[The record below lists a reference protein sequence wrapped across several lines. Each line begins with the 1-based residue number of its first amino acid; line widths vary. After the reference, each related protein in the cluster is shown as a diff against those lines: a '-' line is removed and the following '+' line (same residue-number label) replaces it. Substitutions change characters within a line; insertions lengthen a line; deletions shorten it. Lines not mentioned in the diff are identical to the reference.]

1 MEAKELQEKL
11 DTIKT
16 ALEESLTKKA
26 KSEIETQIKSV
37 SEEIANLKTSIGKP
51 DEATALAL
59 KNLQDTLAE
68 IKEAAEKNQP
78 VIDAFVHNKDKN
90 NDPPKHKSLEQVLA
104 TSILE
109 KTDEVEKFIRKESK
123 SLIIELKDVGDV
135 TTSNVTGGSLYGQQ
149 MRPGIIEQPKRKV
162 HVRDLVPV
170 GSAGPGNT
178 YTFMREN
185 GDGEGAIAPT
195 AETSTKPQ
203 IDVDLVEATVN
214 FETIAGWLR
223 ISRKA
228 MRNIPGMISFLQS
241 RLPEKLLRIEDNQ
254 LLYGDG
260 NTPNIKGIT
269 ITGNH
274 TDADMNYG
282 QLAIRLIDA
291 IAQLEDE
298 EEREA
303 TGVLVRPR
311 DYYNF
316 FKNQASG
323 SGEFDLPKNFVFTGN
338 QLFISG
344 VPVYAS
350 TALTYGDYIVGDWRM
365 GAQLLVQEGMRLEFF
380 EQDGTNVRENKVTVR
395 IEETV
400 AFPVYGDDYFIYG
413 NDSDHS

>member
-1 MEAKELQEKL
+1 MELKDLQPKL
-11 DTIKT
+11 DELKT
-16 ALEESLTKKA
+16 ALEGSLTQKAKDLIEAQIKTVTEQIESLKA
-26 KSEIETQIKSV
+26 GM
-37 SEEIANLKTSIGKP
+37 GKP
-51 DEATALAL
+51 DTETANLL
-59 KNLQDTLAE
+59 KSLQDTLAE

-78 VIDAFVHNKDKN
+78 VIDAFVHNKCRK
-90 NDPPKHKSLEQVLA
+90 PEIPARKSFDEVLA
-104 TSILE
+104 SAILE
-109 KTDEVEKFIRKESK
+109 KTDEVEKFIRKDTK

-135 TTSNVTGGSLYGQQ
+135 TTSNVTGGTRYGQI
-149 MRPGIIEQPKRKV
+149 MAPGIIEQPKRKV

-170 GSAGPGNT
+170 GAAGPGNT

-203 IDVDLVEATVN
+203 IDVDLIEATVN

-241 RLPEKLLRIEDNQ
+241 RLPEKLLRIEDQQ

-274 TDADMNYG
+274 TDADMDYG

-338 QLFISG
+338 QLYISG
-344 VPVYAS
+344 VPVFAS